1 MVVQLKF
8 DVFSKIRRRRRRRR
22 RRNGFVVVLVDSF
35 AHVPWLLLS
44 MPAKS

>member
-8 DVFSKIRRRRRRRR
+8 DVFSKIRRRRRRR

>member
-1 MVVQLKF
+1 MIVQLKF
-8 DVFSKIRRRRRRRR
+8 DVFSKIRRRRRR

-35 AHVPWLLLS
+35 AHVPWLQLS

>member
-8 DVFSKIRRRRRRRR
+8 DVFSKIRRRRRRR

-35 AHVPWLLLS
+35 AHVPWLQLS

>member
-8 DVFSKIRRRRRRRR
+8 DVFSKIRRRRRR

-35 AHVPWLLLS
+35 AHVPWLQLS